1 MGVVRRVGEAVIWTV
16 SSEDELYEALQAGAA
31 FIELANNIQCRRY
44 PLYLR
49 NVKIFGR
56 GLHFDIEA
64 GQKPDN
70 MLVLQGDVWLRNMSV
85 NVSFKEGFFSDK
97 DEMFAVVRV
106 NDARASL
113 GNVTIRL
120 KAENLMGCKNS
131 CYSGIYVLSP
141 LELGGSVDVDVS
153 GEYVSA
159 ISGSGIAKSR
169 CCRDR
174 EWAGTTTLQI
184 WQHNSRLPLVD
195 GCFIDLDD
203 VCMII
208 HDLWHF
214 RKPRFSLKRLL
225 SKFKRPF

>member
-1 MGVVRRVGEAVIWTV
+1 MCIVRHVGEAVIWTV
-16 SSEDELYEALQAGAA
+16 STEAELHKALQSRAE
-31 FIELANNIQCRRY
+31 FIELANIIECRHY
-44 PLYLR
+44 PLYLNR
-49 NVKIFGR
+49 VRVFGGGLRFNVNS
-56 GLHFDIEA
+56 

-70 MLVLQGDVWLRNMSV
+70 MLVLQGDVWLRHLSV
-85 NVSFKEGFFSDK
+85 TVSFKEGFFSDK

-169 CCRDR
+169 CFRDR

-184 WQHNSRLPLVD
+184 WQHNSRRPLVD
-195 GCFIDLDD
+195 GCLIDLDD

-225 SKFKRPF
+225 SKFKRLF